1 MLIPILTAVLTAIP
15 VAIRVWYGKN
25 RYKTNVYIDTDL
37 FDVLAV
43 SFGLFLLIELMI
55 IGGQRMIVWPSTKA
69 EYTVLAEQID
79 NARNEGVVTDAY
91 LLKQVVEMN
100 NTIQRHKVFVG
111 NLWIGCHYS
120 EEIANLPKLELKTF

>member
-15 VAIRVWYGKN
+15 IAIRVVYVKR

-37 FDVLAV
+37 LDVLAV
-43 SFGLFLLIELMI
+43 TFGLFLFIELTI

-79 NARNEGVVTDAY
+79 NARNVGVVTDAY
-91 LLKQVVEMN
+91 LLKKVVGMN

-111 NLWIGCHYS
+111 NVWIGCHYS
-120 EEIANLPKLELKTF
+120 EEIAKLPKLELKTF